1 MRRLFLLIM
10 GCCLSVCLLGCSLFA
25 NKPRVEPRY
34 IVPGSDESEDYERP
48 IKSDIKGQYILA
60 PSDLIEIKVRGHQD
74 LATKAQIRPDG
85 RITMHLI
92 DDVMVAGLT
101 PVQVDD
107 LITEQ
112 LKQYLKNVDVSVSV
126 LGFFSK
132 KVHFVG
138 PTGNAIQLPYSGD
151 MTVLDLIS
159 RIGGLPQI
167 SAPEKTIIV
176 RGDVNKPEIIKIN
189 LKDIIYH
196 GDFKDNILLRENDI
210 VLLPANFYSKVGLV
224 VDNLVRG
231 VGAPAR
237 AISAVTGNLDAI
249 NSLDNSLHEWDTDMP
264 FDTHD
269 VGAGTTTT
277 TTVTE

>member
-1 MRRLFLLIM
+1 MRKLFLLV
-10 GCCLSVCLLGCSLFA
+10 GVCCLSVYMSGCSLFA
-25 NKPRVEPRY
+25 DKARVEPKY
-34 IVPGSDESEDYERP
+34 IVPDTAESEDYERP
-48 IKSDIKGQYILA
+48 VASNIRGEYILA
-60 PSDLIEIKVRGHQD
+60 PSDVIEIKVRGHED
-74 LATKAQIRPDG
+74 LEITAQIRPDG
-85 RITMHLI
+85 KVTMHLI

-101 PVQVDD
+101 PVQVDG

-112 LKQYLKNVDVSVSV
+112 LKKYLKNVDVSVSV

-138 PTGNAIQLPYSGD
+138 PTGNAIQLPYTGD

-176 RGDVNKPEIIKIN
+176 RGNVAQPEIIKVN
-189 LKDIIYH
+189 LKDIIYR

-210 VLLPANFYSKVGLV
+210 VILPANFFSKVSLV

-231 VGAPAR
+231 VGSPAR
-237 AISAVTGNLDAI
+237 AINSVTGNMSAI
-249 NSLDNSLHEWDTDMP
+249 DSLDKNILDWRDDMP
-264 FDTHD
+264 FDSSRRR
-269 VGAGTTTT
+269 GTN
-277 TTVTE
+277 